1 MSDEI
6 GQWAQSGVLIPSLA
20 LTCYVALSII
30 IIISAGDTVVP
41 ILSNFLVLQVSRLS
55 GLLKL
60 IHKALA
66 EVTDSFC

>member
-6 GQWAQSGVLIPSLA
+6 GQWAQSGVLILSLA
-20 LTCYVALSII
+20 LTSYVALSII
-30 IIISAGDTVVP
+30 IISAGDTAVP
-41 ILSNFLVLQVSRLS
+41 ILSSFLILQVSRLS

-66 EVTDSFC
+66 EVTGSFC

>member
-6 GQWAQSGVLIPSLA
+6 GQWAQSGALIPSLA

-30 IIISAGDTVVP
+30 IISAGDTAVP
-41 ILSNFLVLQVSRLS
+41 ILSNFLILQVSRLS

>member
-30 IIISAGDTVVP
+30 MIISAGDTAVP
-41 ILSNFLVLQVSRLS
+41 ILSNFLILQVSRLS

>member
-20 LTCYVALSII
+20 LTCYVALSI

>member
-1 MSDEI
+1 MSANLEDPAVAPGLEKI
-6 GQWAQSGVLIPSLA
+6 NP
-20 LTCYVALSII
+20 CYVALSII
-30 IIISAGDTVVP
+30 MIISAGDTAVP
-41 ILSNFLVLQVSRLS
+41 ILSNFLILQVSRLS

>member
-30 IIISAGDTVVP
+30 IIISAGDTAVP
-41 ILSNFLVLQVSRLS
+41 ILSNFLILQVSRLS